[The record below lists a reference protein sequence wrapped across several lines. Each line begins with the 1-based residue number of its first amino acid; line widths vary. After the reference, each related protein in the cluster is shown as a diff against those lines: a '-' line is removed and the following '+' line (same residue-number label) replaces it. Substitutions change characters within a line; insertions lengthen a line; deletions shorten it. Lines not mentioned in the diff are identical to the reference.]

1 MQIYI
6 FFIFHFFFFI
16 FFVFLQHEPKVANT
30 FKKINIVSK
39 KGNEL
44 KPRIGFFGR
53 RNVGKSTMINWLTGQ
68 QIAIVSDTAGTTTD
82 PVRKSMEIGGIGP
95 VVLVDTAGIDDEGE
109 LGTLRVEKSMAALAE
124 VDLALL
130 LYTEGN
136 YGEPEERV
144 ERWCSEHGTPM
155 LKLKR
160 RVESGEW
167 KAESGKEWKTVDKE
181 RLIEEMK
188 KALPE
193 SAYRGHSLLGD
204 VIHQGDTVVLVT
216 PIDSSAPEGRMILPQ
231 VQVLRDLMD
240 IHAVAVF
247 CQPEELETVFSAQCS
262 VFSDAT
268 RFGGSQLHT
277 KHLTLNTKL
286 VVTDSQAFER
296 VAAVVPDEVP
306 LTSFS
311 VVLARQK
318 GLFNEYLEGTKKIG
332 DLKDGDRVLLLESCT
347 HNVTCEDIG
356 RVKLPT
362 ALKKA
367 TGKNLQFDILA
378 GNDAISNSS
387 FLISNYS
394 LVIQC
399 GGCVITAQQVKARL
413 LPALEAGV
421 PVSNYGLALAWCNG
435 IYDRAT
441 KVFNFNQN

>member
-1 MQIYI
+1 MI
-6 FFIFHFFFFI
+6 
-16 FFVFLQHEPKVANT
+16 
-30 FKKINIVSK
+30 SS

-53 RNVGKSTMINWLTGQ
+53 RNVGKSTLVNFLTGQ

-95 VVLVDTAGIDDEGE
+95 VVLIDTAGIDDEGE
-109 LGTLRVEKSMAALAE
+109 LGKMRVEKSMAALAE

-144 ERWCSEHGTPM
+144 EQWCSEHGTPIIKV
-155 LKLKR
+155 LT
-160 RVESGEW
+160 
-167 KAESGKEWKTVDKE
+167 KAAPIDKE
-181 RLIEEMK
+181 GLIELIK

-193 SAYRGHSLLGD
+193 SAYSGRSLLGD
-204 VIHQGDTVVLVT
+204 IINAGDTVVLVT

-240 IHAVAVF
+240 IHAQAFF
-247 CQPEELETVFSAQCS
+247 CQPEELAS
-262 VFSDAT
+262 
-268 RFGGSQLHT
+268 
-277 KHLTLNTKL
+277 TLASLKEPPAL
-286 VVTDSQAFER
+286 VVTDSQAFMK
-296 VAAVVPDEVP
+296 VAAIVPEEVS

-318 GLFNEYLEGTKKIG
+318 GLFREYLEGTRTIG
-332 DLKDGDRVLLLESCT
+332 HLKDGDRVLLLESCT

-356 RVKLPT
+356 RVKLPA
-362 ALKKA
+362 ALNKA
-367 TGKNLQFDILA
+367 TGKNLLCEVIGGQSPLP
-378 GNDAISNSS
+378 SNLSQ
-387 FLISNYS
+387 YA

-421 PVSNYGLALAWCNG
+421 PVSNYGLALAWCGG
-435 IYDRAT
+435 IFERAT
-441 KVFNFNQN
+441 KIFQQ

>member
-1 MQIYI
+1 M
-6 FFIFHFFFFI
+6 
-16 FFVFLQHEPKVANT
+16 
-30 FKKINIVSK
+30 K

-53 RNVGKSTMINWLTGQ
+53 RNVGKSTMINLLTGQ

-95 VVLVDTAGIDDEGE
+95 VLLIDTAGIDDEGE
-109 LGTLRVEKSMAALAE
+109 LGALRVEKSMAALAE

-130 LYTEGN
+130 LYTEW
-136 YGEPEERV
+136 GEPEEKV
-144 ERWCSEHGTPM
+144 ETWCMEHGTPI
-155 LKLKR
+155 LKVLT
-160 RVESGEW
+160 
-167 KAESGKEWKTVDKE
+167 KAAPIDKD
-181 RLIEEMK
+181 RLIAQIKE
-188 KALPE
+188 ALPE
-193 SAYRGHSLLGD
+193 SAYRGRSLLGD
-204 VIHQGDTVVLVT
+204 VVTAGDTVVLVT

-240 IHAVAVF
+240 LHSMAYF
-247 CQPEELETVFSAQCS
+247 CQPEELPSTL
-262 VFSDAT
+262 AT
-268 RFGGSQLHT
+268 LKEPPQ
-277 KHLTLNTKL
+277 L
-286 VVTDSQAFER
+286 VVTDSQVFHM
-296 VAAVVPDEVP
+296 VATIVPEEIP

-318 GLFNEYLEGTKKIG
+318 GLFQEYLEGTKKIG

-356 RVKLPT
+356 RVKLP
-362 ALKKA
+362 ALLQKA
-367 TGKNLQFDILA
+367 TGKKLQFDILA
-378 GNDAISNSS
+378 GNDTLSPFTSHLSPYA
-387 FLISNYS
+387 

-435 IYDRAT
+435 IFDRAT
-441 KVFNFNQN
+441 KIFKQ

>member
-1 MQIYI
+1 
-6 FFIFHFFFFI
+6 
-16 FFVFLQHEPKVANT
+16 
-30 FKKINIVSK
+30 
-39 KGNEL
+39 
-44 KPRIGFFGR
+44 
-53 RNVGKSTMINWLTGQ
+53 MINFLTGQ

-109 LGTLRVEKSMAALAE
+109 LGALRVERSMAALAE

-130 LYTEGN
+130 LYTEGS

-155 LKLKR
+155 LKVRTK
-160 RVESGEW
+160 GEPI
-167 KAESGKEWKTVDKE
+167 DKE
-181 RLIEEMK
+181 GLIAK
-188 KALPE
+188 IKDALPE
-193 SAYRGHSLLGD
+193 SAYRGRSLLGD
-204 VIHQGDTVVLVT
+204 VVAQGDTVVLVT

-240 IHAVAVF
+240 LHAVAVF
-247 CQPEELETVFSAQCS
+247 CQPEELEVESGKWKVES
-262 VFSDAT
+262 P
-268 RFGGSQLHT
+268 R
-277 KHLTLNTKL
+277 L
-286 VVTDSQAFER
+286 VITDSQAFEK
-296 VAAVVPDEVP
+296 VAAVVPEEVP

-318 GLFNEYLEGTKKIG
+318 GLFEEYLAGTKKIG
-332 DLKDGDRVLLLESCT
+332 ALKDGDRVLLLESCT

-356 RVKLPT
+356 RVKLPA

-367 TGKNLQFDILA
+367 TGKDLQFDILA
-378 GNDAISNSS
+378 GNDAIPNSS

-399 GGCVITAQQVKARL
+399 GGCVISAKQVKARL
-413 LPALEAGV
+413 LGALEAGV

-435 IYDRAT
+435 IFERAT
-441 KVFNFNQN
+441 RVFQVVK

>member
-1 MQIYI
+1 M
-6 FFIFHFFFFI
+6 
-16 FFVFLQHEPKVANT
+16 
-30 FKKINIVSK
+30 

-95 VVLVDTAGIDDEGE
+95 VVLIDTAGIDDEGE
-109 LGTLRVEKSMAALAE
+109 LGLQRVEKSMAALAE

-130 LYTEGN
+130 LYTEGC

-144 ERWCSEHGTPM
+144 ERWCIEHGTPIIKI
-155 LKLKR
+155 LT
-160 RVESGEW
+160 
-167 KAESGKEWKTVDKE
+167 KAAPLDKE
-181 RLIEEMK
+181 QLIEQIK
-188 KALPE
+188 KTLPE
-193 SAYRGHSLLGD
+193 SAYRGRSLLGD
-204 VIHQGDTVVLVT
+204 VISQGDTVVLVT

-240 IHAVAVF
+240 IHAQAFF
-247 CQPEELETVFSAQCS
+247 CQPQELPSTQAALKEPPA
-262 VFSDAT
+262 
-268 RFGGSQLHT
+268 
-277 KHLTLNTKL
+277 L
-286 VVTDSQAFER
+286 VVTDSQAFKQ
-296 VAAVVPDEVP
+296 VATTVPEDVP

-318 GLFNEYLEGTKKIG
+318 GLFKEYLDGTRKIG
-332 DLKDGDRVLLLESCT
+332 DLNDGDRVLLLESCT

-356 RVKLPT
+356 RVKLPA
-362 ALKKA
+362 ALHKA
-367 TGKNLQFDILA
+367 TGKELQCEVIGGQSPLPTDLSQYA
-378 GNDAISNSS
+378 
-387 FLISNYS
+387 

-435 IYDRAT
+435 IFERAT
-441 KVFNFNQN
+441 KIFQQ

>member
-1 MQIYI
+1 M
-6 FFIFHFFFFI
+6 
-16 FFVFLQHEPKVANT
+16 
-30 FKKINIVSK
+30 

-53 RNVGKSTMINWLTGQ
+53 RNVGKSSLVNFLTGQ

-95 VVLVDTAGIDDEGE
+95 VVLIDTAGIDDEGE
-109 LGTLRVEKSMAALAE
+109 LGAMRVEKSMAALAE

-130 LYTEGN
+130 LYIEGA
-136 YGEPEERV
+136 YGEPEKMV
-144 ERWCSEHGTPM
+144 ERWCKEHGTPM
-155 LKLKR
+155 LKILT
-160 RVESGEW
+160 
-167 KAESGKEWKTVDKE
+167 KANPIDKE
-181 RLIEEMK
+181 ALIAQIK

-193 SAYRGHSLLGD
+193 SAYRGRSLLGD
-204 VIHQGDTVVLVT
+204 VVAQGDTVVLVT
-216 PIDSSAPEGRMILPQ
+216 PIDLSAPEGRMILPQ

-240 IHAVAVF
+240 LHAMAYF
-247 CQPEELETVFSAQCS
+247 CQPQELQS
-262 VFSDAT
+262 
-268 RFGGSQLHT
+268 
-277 KHLTLNTKL
+277 TLAALNVAPRL
-286 VVTDSQAFER
+286 VVTDSQVFQR
-296 VAAVVPDEVP
+296 VNALTPDEIP

-318 GLFNEYLEGTKKIG
+318 GLFNEYLHGTQTIA

-356 RVKLPT
+356 RVKLPA

-367 TGKNLQFDILA
+367 TGKRLECEVIGGQSPLPKDLKRYA
-378 GNDAISNSS
+378 
-387 FLISNYS
+387 

-399 GGCVITAQQVKARL
+399 GGCVITKQQVKARL

-435 IYDRAT
+435 IFDRAT
-441 KVFNFNQN
+441 KIFRQ

>member
-1 MQIYI
+1 MI
-6 FFIFHFFFFI
+6 
-16 FFVFLQHEPKVANT
+16 
-30 FKKINIVSK
+30 KKNYQVS

-53 RNVGKSTMINWLTGQ
+53 RNVGKSTMINFLTGQ
-68 QIAIVSDTAGTTTD
+68 QIAIVSETAGTTTD
-82 PVRKSMEIGGIGP
+82 PVKKSMEIGGIGP
-95 VVLVDTAGIDDEGE
+95 VVLIDTAGIDDEGD
-109 LGTLRVEKSMAALAE
+109 LGKMRVEKSMAALAE

-130 LYTEGN
+130 LYTEGH

-155 LKLKR
+155 LKVLTQ
-160 RVESGEW
+160 
-167 KAESGKEWKTVDKE
+167 AAAIDKE
-181 RLIEEMK
+181 QLIDAIK

-193 SAYRGHSLLGD
+193 SAYRGRSLLGD
-204 VIHQGDTVVLVT
+204 IVSQGDTVVLVT

-240 IHAVAVF
+240 IHAQAFF
-247 CQPEELETVFSAQCS
+247 CQPEELSS
-262 VFSDAT
+262 
-268 RFGGSQLHT
+268 
-277 KHLTLNTKL
+277 TLASLKKKPSL
-286 VVTDSQAFER
+286 VVTDSQAFQR
-296 VAAVVPDEVP
+296 VNQLTPKEVP

-318 GLFNEYLEGTKKIG
+318 GLFAEYLEGTRKIG
-332 DLKDGDRVLLLESCT
+332 NLKNGDRVLLLESCT

-367 TGKNLQFDILA
+367 TGKELQFDILGGQSPLPKELSQYA
-378 GNDAISNSS
+378 
-387 FLISNYS
+387 

-435 IYDRAT
+435 IFERAT
-441 KVFNFNQN
+441 KIFNHD

>member
-1 MQIYI
+1 M
-6 FFIFHFFFFI
+6 
-16 FFVFLQHEPKVANT
+16 
-30 FKKINIVSK
+30 

-95 VVLVDTAGIDDEGE
+95 VVLVDTAGIDDEGP
-109 LGTLRVEKSMAALAE
+109 LGEQRVSKSMAALAE

-130 LYTEGN
+130 LYTEGA

-144 ERWCSEHGTPM
+144 AHWCLEHGTPM
-155 LKLKR
+155 LKVLTK
-160 RVESGEW
+160 S
-167 KAESGKEWKTVDKE
+167 APVDKE
-181 RLIEEMK
+181 SLIEEIK
-188 KALPE
+188 GALPE
-193 SAYRGHSLLGD
+193 SAYRGRSLLGD
-204 VIHQGDTVVLVT
+204 VVAAGDTVVLVT

-240 IHAVAVF
+240 LHAQAFF
-247 CQPEELETVFSAQCS
+247 CQPRELS
-262 VFSDAT
+262 
-268 RFGGSQLHT
+268 R
-277 KHLTLNTKL
+277 TLASLREPPRL
-286 VVTDSQAFER
+286 VVTDSQAFKQ
-296 VAAVVPDEVP
+296 VAAKVPDEVP

-318 GLFNEYLEGTKKIG
+318 GLFDDYLRGTAAIG
-332 DLKDGDRVLLLESCT
+332 DLRDGDRVLLLESCT

-356 RVKLPT
+356 RVKLP
-362 ALKKA
+362 ALLRKA
-367 TGKNLQFDILA
+367 TGKKIENEVLGGQSPLPADLSQYA
-378 GNDAISNSS
+378 
-387 FLISNYS
+387 

-435 IYDRAT
+435 IFERAT
-441 KVFNFNQN
+441 KIFKQ

>member
-1 MQIYI
+1 MT
-6 FFIFHFFFFI
+6 FFSYFCTMI
-16 FFVFLQHEPKVANT
+16 
-30 FKKINIVSK
+30 SS

-44 KPRIGFFGR
+44 KPRIGLFGR
-53 RNVGKSTMINWLTGQ
+53 RNVGKSTLVNFLTGQ

-95 VVLVDTAGIDDEGE
+95 VVLIDTAGIDDEGA
-109 LGTLRVEKSMAALAE
+109 LGAQRVAKSMAALAE

-130 LYTEGN
+130 LYTEGC

-144 ERWCSEHGTPM
+144 ERWCHDHGTPM
-155 LKLKR
+155 LKVLT
-160 RVESGEW
+160 
-167 KAESGKEWKTVDKE
+167 KAAPLDKE
-181 RLIEEMK
+181 ALIAKIK

-193 SAYRGHSLLGD
+193 SAYRSRSLLGD
-204 VIHQGDTVVLVT
+204 IVGQGDMVVLVT

-240 IHAVAVF
+240 IHAMATF
-247 CQPEELETVFSAQCS
+247 CQSEELEATLSALKEPP
-262 VFSDAT
+262 A
-268 RFGGSQLHT
+268 
-277 KHLTLNTKL
+277 L
-286 VVTDSQAFER
+286 VVTDSQAFQK
-296 VAAVVPDEVP
+296 VSSIVPDEVA

-318 GLFNEYLEGTKKIG
+318 GPFQEYLKGTAQIG
-332 DLKDGDRVLLLESCT
+332 SLKDGDRVLMLESCT

-356 RVKLPT
+356 RVKLPA

-367 TGKNLQFDILA
+367 SNKELFFDVIGGQSPLPA
-378 GNDAISNSS
+378 D
-387 FLISNYS
+387 LTNYA

-435 IYDRAT
+435 IFERAT
-441 KVFNFNQN
+441 RVFRS

>member
-1 MQIYI
+1 M
-6 FFIFHFFFFI
+6 
-16 FFVFLQHEPKVANT
+16 
-30 FKKINIVSK
+30 K

-53 RNVGKSTMINWLTGQ
+53 RNVGKSTLINFLTGQ

-82 PVRKSMEIGGIGP
+82 PVCKSMEIGGIGP
-95 VVLVDTAGIDDEGE
+95 VVLIDTAGIDDEGE
-109 LGTLRVEKSMAALAE
+109 LGKMRVEKSMAALAE

-136 YGEPEERV
+136 YDEPEQRV
-144 ERWCSEHGTPM
+144 ERWCTEHGTAM
-155 LKLKR
+155 LKVR
-160 RVESGEW
+160 T
-167 KAESGKEWKTVDKE
+167 KATPIDKE
-181 RLIEEMK
+181 KLIAQIKE
-188 KALPE
+188 ALPE
-193 SAYRGHSLLGD
+193 SAYRGRSLLGD
-204 VIHQGDTVVLVT
+204 IVTQNDTVVLVT

-240 IHAVAVF
+240 LHAVAVF
-247 CQPEELETVFSAQCS
+247 CQPEELEVESKKWKVIS
-262 VFSDAT
+262 P
-268 RFGGSQLHT
+268 R
-277 KHLTLNTKL
+277 L
-286 VVTDSQAFER
+286 VITDSQAFER
-296 VAAVVPDEVP
+296 VAEIVPDEVP

-318 GLFNEYLEGTKKIG
+318 GIFKEYLDGTKKIG

-356 RVKLPT
+356 RVKLPA

-367 TGKNLQFDILA
+367 TGKD
-378 GNDAISNSS
+378 
-387 FLISNYS
+387 LICEVIGGQSPLPKDLSQYA

-421 PVSNYGLALAWCNG
+421 PVSNYGLALAWCTG
-435 IYDRAT
+435 IFERAT
-441 KVFNFNQN
+441 KIFQQ

>member
-1 MQIYI
+1 M
-6 FFIFHFFFFI
+6 
-16 FFVFLQHEPKVANT
+16 N
-30 FKKINIVSK
+30 

-53 RNVGKSTMINWLTGQ
+53 RNVGKSTMINFLTGQ

-109 LGTLRVEKSMAALAE
+109 LGKMRVEKSMAALAE

-136 YGEPEERV
+136 YGEPEEMV
-144 ERWCSEHGTPM
+144 ERWCTEHGTPM
-155 LKLKR
+155 LKVMTK
-160 RVESGEW
+160 
-167 KAESGKEWKTVDKE
+167 KAPIDKDALIAQIKE
-181 RLIEEMK
+181 
-188 KALPE
+188 ALPE
-193 SAYRGHSLLGD
+193 SAYRSRSLLGD
-204 VIHQGDTVVLVT
+204 VVTQGDTVVLVT

-240 IHAVAVF
+240 IHAQAFF
-247 CQPEELETVFSAQCS
+247 CQPEELPS
-262 VFSDAT
+262 
-268 RFGGSQLHT
+268 
-277 KHLTLNTKL
+277 TLAALKAPPAL
-286 VVTDSQAFER
+286 VVTDSQAFKQ
-296 VAAVVPDEVP
+296 VATIVPDEVP

-318 GLFNEYLEGTKKIG
+318 GLFTEYLEGTRKIG
-332 DLKDGDRVLLLESCT
+332 NLKDGDRVLLLESCT

-356 RVKLPT
+356 RVKLPA
-362 ALKKA
+362 ALRKA
-367 TGKNLQFDILA
+367 TGKELEFEIIGGASTATHYPL
-378 GNDAISNSS
+378 STTH
-387 FLISNYS
+387 YK

-421 PVSNYGLALAWCNG
+421 PVSNYGLALAWCGG
-435 IYDRAT
+435 IFERAT
-441 KVFNFNQN
+441 RIFSHTNNHEQP